1 MDANFIKEIWV
12 QAGALGLLIFLLIL
26 TVYITWKQIKF
37 LQEKNDIR
45 LKEVSEVHKKERE
58 SWREESNALIE
69 KVLIVVNENTNVL
82 SELTTLVKRLNG
94 K

>member
-1 MDANFIKEIWV
+1 METSLLKEIWV
-12 QAGALGLLIFLLIL
+12 QAGALGLLITLLIL

-37 LQEKNDIR
+37 LQERHDIR
-45 LKEVSEVHKKERE
+45 LKEVSEIHKEERK
-58 SWREESNALIE
+58 SWRTESNALTE
-69 KVLIVVNENTNVL
+69 KVSGVINENTKVL